1 MNKLLIPLVF
11 AWLAA
16 GLLLGTVR
24 AQQDAKNHPVS
35 AIFLS
40 YKEEK
45 ELKALSKKFPIFLV
59 AGKPAILGELANPRL
74 VTGEPLRVYLASFP
88 KTPKIDK
95 PLAEAPYEFNKDG
108 EREIVGRLKKL
119 VVDVPFQN
127 ALFID
132 NNLQQLQVADSGL
145 LSVCNDLEQ
154 RRQRVVDLQDELKAL
169 RKSVG
174 TDQYEQVRRSLV
186 HEWENLVQYVEAS
199 LLFKAMAPAL
209 REEFEKEVKA
219 LRSAESS
226 GRIEAF
232 SAAVAGAEVT
242 ELETGKGH
250 KMVFQQIESP
260 HIRIQYLTGKEG
272 IDEAQARDLLQ
283 LGEETIESFRQI
295 AIDPHKPF
303 RDEQESE
310 TPIIPNSI
318 FFEFFVGPDD
328 PVTQQELYEEHY
340 KVSESDPKSFEVSG
354 TGGIRRQERKD
365 PLFFHFVRHQPGSL
379 NGHMVHML
387 GHNLASLHYNRRDPL
402 YISDALPEVREAVA
416 MTLSFEK
423 LGHNAMKCINDLK
436 GEYEAPEVSDKRLE
450 VEIWD
455 SYRDA
460 CFKQSLQ
467 AEPFE
472 SCCIV
477 PLNNLNPLHLSKGW
491 VMLHYILNSDPIRG
505 QKWLRAAHDS
515 IDKAGTGDR
524 TGINRNLWRDKTKEL
539 FAGEEF
545 KGDPLLFYEEKIKEL
560 ARSELGT

>member
-318 FFEFFVGPDD
+318 FRVLRWPRR
-328 PVTQQELYEEHY
+328 
-340 KVSESDPKSFEVSG
+340 SG
-354 TGGIRRQERKD
+354 HPAGALRGTLQGFGVRSQILRGLRYRRYPSAGRKD
-365 PLFFHFVRHQPGSL
+365 PLFFHFVRHQPVSL

-387 GHNLASLHYNRRDPL
+387 GHNLASLHYNRRDPCT
-402 YISDALPEVREAVA
+402 SA
-416 MTLSFEK
+416 MPCRKS
-423 LGHNAMKCINDLK
+423 A
-436 GEYEAPEVSDKRLE
+436 R
-450 VEIWD
+450 
-455 SYRDA
+455 R
-460 CFKQSLQ
+460 
-467 AEPFE
+467 
-472 SCCIV
+472 
-477 PLNNLNPLHLSKGW
+477 
-491 VMLHYILNSDPIRG
+491 
-505 QKWLRAAHDS
+505 
-515 IDKAGTGDR
+515 
-524 TGINRNLWRDKTKEL
+524 WR
-539 FAGEEF
+539 
-545 KGDPLLFYEEKIKEL
+545 
-560 ARSELGT
+560 